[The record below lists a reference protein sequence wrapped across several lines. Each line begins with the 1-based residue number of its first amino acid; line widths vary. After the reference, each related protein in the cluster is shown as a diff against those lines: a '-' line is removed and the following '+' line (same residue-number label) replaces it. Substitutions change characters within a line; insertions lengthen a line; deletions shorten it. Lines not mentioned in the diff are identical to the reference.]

1 MGVERKFRCHC
12 SLGPLSSES
21 PNNLDSMADLVRASL
36 RCPGLF
42 FVSGVTRECRIC
54 GNRR

>member
-54 GNRR
+54 GN